1 MSPNRGIQRPP
12 RARRLGR
19 RCVDIPESSRAHA
32 NSALLT
38 RNEAVREA
46 VRLLNGFRGY
56 QLVAAACQLNLP
68 DLVAADPKDAA
79 ELAAVTGMH
88 PPSLKRAL
96 RGLVAWGFFT
106 EDAEG
111 RFAATAVS
119 DMFRSDRPGLRNIT
133 LMLSTEGYR
142 TWGDL
147 MYVLRTG
154 QPAFEHIYGRSR
166 WEQLADDPEDSA
178 RFNAAMVELTTRV
191 AQAFVAAYDFTGVG
205 TVVDVAGGNGALLAQ
220 VLQSNA
226 DMDGILF
233 DLPAGLAGAVERI
246 DAAGLTGRVRLME
259 GSFFESVPSG
269 ADLYMLKSIIH
280 DWDDAHAR
288 KILETCRKAMRGEA
302 RLVLVERLV
311 PERIADDED
320 ALPTFMS
327 DLHMMVA
334 LGGRERT
341 TSEYSELFDA
351 AGLRLTREIP
361 MASDFHAI
369 EAVRA

>member
-1 MSPNRGIQRPP
+1 
-12 RARRLGR
+12 
-19 RCVDIPESSRAHA
+19 
-32 NSALLT
+32 
-38 RNEAVREA
+38 

-68 DLVAADPKDAA
+68 DLVAAGPKDAA

-119 DMFRSDRPGLRNIT
+119 DMFRSDRPGLRNTT

-142 TWGDL
+142 TWGEL

-154 QPAFEHIYGRSR
+154 QPAFEHIYGKSR

-191 AQAFVAAYDFTGVG
+191 AQAFVAAYDFTGID

-233 DLPAGLAGAVERI
+233 DLPAGLAGAVERVE
-246 DAAGLTGRVRLME
+246 AAGLTGRVRLME

-311 PERIADDED
+311 PERIAGDED

-341 TSEYSELFDA
+341 TSEYGELFDA

>member
-1 MSPNRGIQRPP
+1 M
-12 RARRLGR
+12 
-19 RCVDIPESSRAHA
+19 
-32 NSALLT
+32 
-38 RNEAVREA
+38 
-46 VRLLNGFRGY
+46 LNGYRGY
-56 QLVAAACQLNLP
+56 QLVAASCELNLP
-68 DLVAADPKDAA
+68 DRVAAGPKDAA
-79 ELAAVTGMH
+79 ELAAATGMH
-88 PPSLKRAL
+88 ASSLKRAL

-111 RFAATAVS
+111 RFAATPVS
-119 DMFRSDRPGLRNIT
+119 DMFRSDGPGLRNTT
-133 LMLSTEGYR
+133 LMLRTEGYR
-142 TWGDL
+142 TWGEL
-147 MYVLRTG
+147 LYVLKTG
-154 QPAFEHIYGRSR
+154 QPAFEHIHGKSR
-166 WEQLADDPEDSA
+166 WEKLAEDPEDSA

-191 AQAFVAAYDFTGVG
+191 AQAFVAAYDFTGMDI
-205 TVVDVAGGNGALLAQ
+205 VVDVAGAE
-220 VLQSNA
+220 
-226 DMDGILF
+226 MDGILF
-233 DLPAGLAGAVERI
+233 DLPAGLAGAVERMN
-246 DAAGLTGRVRLME
+246 AAGLSGRVRLTE

-288 KILETCRKAMRGEA
+288 KILETCREAMLGEA

-311 PERIADDED
+311 PERIGDDENVL
-320 ALPTFMS
+320 ATVMS

-341 TSEYSELFDA
+341 TAEYRELFDA

>member
-1 MSPNRGIQRPP
+1 
-12 RARRLGR
+12 
-19 RCVDIPESSRAHA
+19 
-32 NSALLT
+32 
-38 RNEAVREA
+38 
-46 VRLLNGFRGY
+46 LLNGYRGY
-56 QLVAAACQLNLP
+56 QLVAASCELNLP
-68 DLVAADPKDAA
+68 DRVAAGPKDAA
-79 ELAAVTGMH
+79 ELAAATGMH
-88 PPSLKRAL
+88 ASSLKRAL

-111 RFAATAVS
+111 RFAATPVS
-119 DMFRSDRPGLRNIT
+119 DMFRSDRPGLRSTT
-133 LMLSTEGYR
+133 LMLRTEGYR
-142 TWGDL
+142 TWGEL
-147 MYVLRTG
+147 LYVLKTG
-154 QPAFEHIYGRSR
+154 QPAFEHIHGKSR
-166 WEQLADDPEDSA
+166 WEKLAEDPEDSA

-191 AQAFVAAYDFTGVG
+191 AQAFVAAYDFTGMD
-205 TVVDVAGGNGALLAQ
+205 TVVDVAGGNGALLAA

-226 DMDGILF
+226 EMDGILF
-233 DLPAGLAGAVERI
+233 DLPAGLAGAVERM
-246 DAAGLTGRVRLME
+246 DAAGLSGRVRLTE

-288 KILETCRKAMRGEA
+288 KILETCREAMLGEA

-311 PERIADDED
+311 PERIGDDENVL
-320 ALPTFMS
+320 ATVMS

-341 TSEYSELFDA
+341 MAEYRELFDA